1 MAANLQWWALPSLYP
16 ESMHWQLQPV
26 QTHLEHVLRSE
37 IAGRTGQRVDVL
49 RSLKGAAA
57 FCHGAKKTTI
67 LEMSAAALQHIIA
80 VFSLDLL
87 WALLVWVLQFLARYG
102 GVLSFMW
109 WARICEQESLT
120 CFMKINNMC
129 ALTIQAGRHWHDQ
142 EAKDH
147 QRSNVCV
154 CVHVELKNSSCWS
167 SQCTACSLHP
177 LFI

>member
-1 MAANLQWWALPSLYP
+1 
-16 ESMHWQLQPV
+16 MHWQLQPV

-87 WALLVWVLQFLARYG
+87 
-102 GVLSFMW
+102 
-109 WARICEQESLT
+109 
-120 CFMKINNMC
+120 
-129 ALTIQAGRHWHDQ
+129 
-142 EAKDH
+142 
-147 QRSNVCV
+147 
-154 CVHVELKNSSCWS
+154 
-167 SQCTACSLHP
+167 
-177 LFI
+177 